1 MNEPAYLIDA
11 YSLIYRSYFAFFR
24 NPLKNSKGKNVS
36 AVFGFFRTL
45 FQLIRIKQPKSIA
58 VVMDSKKPT
67 FRHKKYPLYK
77 ATREKAPED
86 LHAQIPLIEEILKA
100 LGIYWIR
107 VDGYEADDII
117 ATIAIR
123 LKESETPCYILS
135 GDKDILQLVG
145 KNIKVIHPEKGVS
158 AYKEWGEDDVLK
170 NRGVHPYQ
178 IVDYLALAGDQAD
191 NIPGVKGI
199 GDKTAVKLLNRY
211 GSLDGIYKDID
222 TVKPQSLQDKLI
234 KDKDNAFLS
243 RDLAVLHREVPVPM
257 PSDLLTVNKINIEK
271 AIPLFAREGMKS
283 LVEELKSMYPGYS
296 EEAVHKD
303 TQGELFAEYSGD
315 SRRYELVNREA
326 DLDRWISLAEKKGT
340 AAFDSETTGL
350 DEMEAAPIGFSL
362 SVEEGAACYIPVK
375 AKNISCIPE
384 DTLKKKLA
392 ALLEN
397 PGVKI
402 IGQNIKYDYKIL
414 KRWGVTI
421 KNIYFDTMLA
431 AYLLESSSSSYG
443 MDRLAENYLNYKTI
457 HYSDIIDK
465 PKEKTLAEIDIER
478 VVEYAGEDAD
488 ITFRLFNKFK
498 PLLEEEGMHRLFY
511 DIEMPLV
518 QVLAE
523 MELRGIKLEADKLK
537 TYSGELKSRLNGI
550 EEKIFE
556 LCGQSFNINS
566 TKQLQQ
572 ILFGLR
578 KLKPVK
584 RTKTGYSTDTAV
596 LKELAEQDPIP
607 QLVLQHRQLSKLK
620 STYVDAL
627 PLLIN
632 KRTGRVH
639 THFMQTGTAT
649 GRLSSNNPNLQNI
662 PIREE
667 EGRKIRDAFVAED
680 GSVFLS
686 ADYSQIELAI
696 LAYLSKDTKLLEV
709 FKRRG
714 DIHRQTAALIF
725 GIPEEE
731 VSSSQRRI
739 GKTINF
745 GVIYGMSPFRLAR
758 DLKIPRKDAELFI
771 NTYFEKY
778 SGVSNYIKNIVEEAE
793 EKGYVKT
800 IMGRKRKINGI
811 SSGNKTEKMAAS
823 RIAVNTPIQG
833 SAADIVKIAMIK
845 IFNELKNNNLKSSV
859 LLQVH
864 DELILEVPEK
874 ELKTVS
880 NLVKATMENVVEI
893 PIPLRVN
900 IETGRSWGDIH

>member
-1 MNEPAYLIDA
+1 
-11 YSLIYRSYFAFFR
+11 
-24 NPLKNSKGKNVS
+24 
-36 AVFGFFRTL
+36 
-45 FQLIRIKQPKSIA
+45 
-58 VVMDSKKPT
+58 
-67 FRHKKYPLYK
+67 
-77 ATREKAPED
+77 
-86 LHAQIPLIEEILKA
+86 
-100 LGIYWIR
+100 
-107 VDGYEADDII
+107 
-117 ATIAIR
+117 
-123 LKESETPCYILS
+123 
-135 GDKDILQLVG
+135 
-145 KNIKVIHPEKGVS
+145 
-158 AYKEWGEDDVLK
+158 
-170 NRGVHPYQ
+170 
-178 IVDYLALAGDQAD
+178 
-191 NIPGVKGI
+191 
-199 GDKTAVKLLNRY
+199 
-211 GSLDGIYKDID
+211 
-222 TVKPQSLQDKLI
+222 
-234 KDKDNAFLS
+234 
-243 RDLAVLHREVPVPM
+243 
-257 PSDLLTVNKINIEK
+257 
-271 AIPLFAREGMKS
+271 
-283 LVEELKSMYPGYS
+283 
-296 EEAVHKD
+296 
-303 TQGELFAEYSGD
+303 
-315 SRRYELVNREA
+315 
-326 DLDRWISLAEKKGT
+326 
-340 AAFDSETTGL
+340 
-350 DEMEAAPIGFSL
+350 
-362 SVEEGAACYIPVK
+362 
-375 AKNISCIPE
+375 
-384 DTLKKKLA
+384 
-392 ALLEN
+392 
-397 PGVKI
+397 
-402 IGQNIKYDYKIL
+402 
-414 KRWGVTI
+414 
-421 KNIYFDTMLA
+421 
-431 AYLLESSSSSYG
+431 
-443 MDRLAENYLNYKTI
+443 
-457 HYSDIIDK
+457 
-465 PKEKTLAEIDIER
+465 
-478 VVEYAGEDAD
+478 
-488 ITFRLFNKFK
+488 
-498 PLLEEEGMHRLFY
+498 MHRLFY